1 MKTYQEVMQAHQEL
15 LTRYEQ
21 GERGEAL
28 VQAALGYIEAARQ
41 AAESIAD
48 PRQRDQLRANLR
60 FWAAFV
66 FERTGTYPDTT
77 LLPARAV
84 SLSGAA
90 KDVEAPS
97 GETLESPLSSGTTS
111 SLVEPSPAKAG
122 VPPRAPAF
130 WFWSALVVVGLLALV
145 SIASLG
151 WQAWHGVFARPT
163 PTHPASIVTPT
174 KPTATPTPQV
184 TPGGPTLTP
193 TPTATP
199 EPPTATATPTATPT
213 PTPVLMRQLALS
225 GFNVQPAAS
234 CAQRLLTVALPA
246 QSQALQAATV
256 QVIPNVNDVPTKIA
270 YVGKLQ
276 GAAFFD
282 LSKEALALAETS
294 YLVGV
299 DAPGLP
305 VVQALI
311 PFTADCQYN
320 QTELKFDYVTAPVL
334 MKAPPQDEALTLSWK
349 ASAWGLMPD
358 GKHWTVE
365 LRLAATGGSG
375 GYIYWL
381 DGERLAG
388 NTLWLEE
395 AVCQPARHLLGVSS
409 GTRMTVRELVLY
421 APSLCA
427 AP

>member
-28 VQAALGYIEAARQ
+28 VQAALAYIEAARQ
-41 AAESIAD
+41 AAEHIAA
-48 PRQRDQLRANLR
+48 PRDRDQLRANLR

-84 SLSGAA
+84 SSPGAA
-90 KDVEAPS
+90 QGGGEVTRGALSQPPS
-97 GETLESPLSSGTTS
+97 SSLPLSSLLETP
-111 SLVEPSPAKAG
+111 VAKGA
-122 VPPRAPAF
+122 VSARPPTA
-130 WFWSALVVVGLLALV
+130 WFWPALVVIGLLALI
-145 SIASLG
+145 SIVSLG
-151 WQAWHGVFARPT
+151 WQAWRGASARPT
-163 PTHPASIVTPT
+163 PTSPSSLVTPS
-174 KPTATPTPQV
+174 KPTVTPTPQV

-193 TPTATP
+193 TPTTTP
-199 EPPTATATPTATPT
+199 EPPTPTPTST

-246 QSQALQAATV
+246 QSQALQSATLH
-256 QVIPNVNDVPTKIA
+256 VIPNVNDVPTKI
-270 YVGKLQ
+270 VSIGKLQ
-276 GAAFFD
+276 SAAVFD
-282 LSKEALALAETS
+282 LTKEAFTLGETS

-305 VVQALI
+305 VVQALV

-320 QTELKFDYVTAPVL
+320 QSELKFDYIAAPVL
-334 MKAPPQDEALTLSWK
+334 MEAPPRDEALTLNWK
-349 ASAWGLMPD
+349 APAWGLTPD
-358 GKHWTVE
+358 GKRWTVE
-365 LRLAATGGSG
+365 LRLTATGGSG

-381 DGERLAG
+381 DGERLEG
-388 NTLWLEE
+388 DTLWLEE
-395 AVCQPARHLLGVSS
+395 SLCQPARHLLGVSS

-421 APSLCA
+421 APSLCS